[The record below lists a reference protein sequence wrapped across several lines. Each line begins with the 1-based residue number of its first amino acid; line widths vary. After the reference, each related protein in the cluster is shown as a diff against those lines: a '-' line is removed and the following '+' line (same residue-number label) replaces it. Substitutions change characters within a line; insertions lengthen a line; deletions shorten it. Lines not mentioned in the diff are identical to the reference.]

1 MRSYLYKILQ
11 LGLALIEK
19 IGYIKIVNIYTEC
32 YNKYGIY
39 LACKLKTK
47 KVNILKFRDYNKRK
61 DFAANSDFL
70 TPISLQPNVE
80 DLRYFKLCIL

>member
-11 LGLALIEK
+11 LELALIEK

-47 KVNILKFRDYNKRK
+47 KVNILKVSRLQSKKRFCSK
-61 DFAANSDFL
+61 
-70 TPISLQPNVE
+70 
-80 DLRYFKLCIL
+80 LRFSNPYILAT